1 MAQFKGA
8 NGEEYALR
16 ANMGALRRFEKH
28 TGKKMLKICFGSVRA
43 LADKSEDE
51 IAIIREAGRYVAEVL
66 QILVNRLRPG
76 LVGREL
82 DEIVRAELACRNGAQ
97 RACHPVRMSRTAGN
111 IDHWQPGL
119 GPIVAAKCA
128 AGLGAIELQA
138 HSFHL
143 VRSCRHETAK

>member
-51 IAIIREAGRYVAEVL
+51 IAETLFDGLGQIFESMDDAARFIYECSVPRNVQAEMDFETFCDEVL
-66 QILVNRLRPG
+66 SAVALKNAISAVFAVLTEHL
-76 LVGREL
+76 
-82 DEIVRAELACRNGAQ
+82 GATADAAAQ
-97 RACHPVRMSRTAGN
+97 TGSGSDPKTAG
-111 IDHWQPGL
+111 G
-119 GPIVAAKCA
+119 
-128 AGLGAIELQA
+128 
-138 HSFHL
+138 
-143 VRSCRHETAK
+143 